1 MKERSVL
8 IRYEEKSR
16 RWWIYRGME
25 RFERAEELACDQS
38 FASLEE
44 AGSAARALLEL
55 PGAET
60 VEAMMRASTCHAPTE
75 RI

>member
-16 RWWIYRGME
+16 RWWIYRGHTDQ
-25 RFERAEELACDQS
+25 LACKQS
-38 FASLEE
+38 FGSLEE
-44 AGSAARALLEL
+44 AAPTARALLEL

-60 VEAMMRASTCHAPTE
+60 VAALMKASMCHGPTA